1 MLTPISVP
9 PPLYIGFISD
19 WISSRPCA
27 TGVGMLATQMM
38 IVENK
43 TTVIARIRIVPM
55 TSEIPDSSSRKTTF
69 IEWPPGGQERITFA
83 AEPTIYKVFA
93 VVTTTAKPDSHL
105 WREPC
110 RLATDAGVLP
120 GLPPVRDG
128 IRGTVGIRFVAN
140 KNRVTVVGG
149 AVPTGDLLEL
159 VARQRRVLVSGIH
172 PLCKDYLPP
181 LFVGI
186 NQQHGRAAQG
196 AGLHLPWE
204 DRLEE
209 IRQ

>member
-93 VVTTTAKPDSHL
+93 VVTTTGYLLHGKSADG
-105 WREPC
+105 C
-110 RLATDAGVLP
+110 R
-120 GLPPVRDG
+120 
-128 IRGTVGIRFVAN
+128 
-140 KNRVTVVGG
+140 
-149 AVPTGDLLEL
+149 
-159 VARQRRVLVSGIH
+159 
-172 PLCKDYLPP
+172 
-181 LFVGI
+181 
-186 NQQHGRAAQG
+186 
-196 AGLHLPWE
+196 
-204 DRLEE
+204 
-209 IRQ
+209 

>member
-19 WISSRPCA
+19 WNSSRPCA

-105 WREPC
+105 WRESC
-110 RLATDAGVLP
+110 RS
-120 GLPPVRDG
+120 
-128 IRGTVGIRFVAN
+128 
-140 KNRVTVVGG
+140 
-149 AVPTGDLLEL
+149 
-159 VARQRRVLVSGIH
+159 RQRSGRSHGSTPSSRWNPRHFGH
-172 PLCKDYLPP
+172 PL
-181 LFVGI
+181 GS
-186 NQQHGRAAQG
+186 QQESNHRS
-196 AGLHLPWE
+196 
-204 DRLEE
+204 R
-209 IRQ
+209 